1 MQIVC
6 CYTVNRFMFSK
17 IKEKSD
23 YVDEFC
29 IYNLK
34 ARKILRKS
42 QPNFQHYVTKIEVQ
56 AKKNGFPRK
65 KRVLDIQISCMYFM
79 SFVTVHLTETGS
91 NLVTKNSSER
101 F

>member
-1 MQIVC
+1 M
-6 CYTVNRFMFSK
+6 
-17 IKEKSD
+17 
-23 YVDEFC
+23 
-29 IYNLK
+29 
-34 ARKILRKS
+34 
-42 QPNFQHYVTKIEVQ
+42 KIEVQ